1 MEITTRFPMQS
12 NAAYKAA
19 LWTRRQAT
27 ALELSSTL
35 QTLTELYSSL
45 RRCELVGID
54 SLTMSALCETVRT
67 TALQVAALKADLQ
80 ALDGVTA
87 TLKS

>member
-27 ALELSSTL
+27 ALELSNTL

-45 RRCELVGID
+45 HRCELVGID
-54 SLTMSALCETVRT
+54 ALTMSALCETVRT
-67 TALQVAALKADLQ
+67 TALHVAALKADLHT
-80 ALDGVTA
+80 LDAVTA